1 MFIENLQK
9 VLNEKHL
16 TLNKLSKAIGIS
28 QSATS
33 NWKTGRMPQID
44 VLEKICRYLNISAD
58 YLLDLAPPEM
68 TDQERKLL
76 ENFRSADQRGQEY
89 ILDIADR
96 EASRNKKNE
105 NLSTLKIG

>member
-1 MFIENLQK
+1 MFYENLEK

-16 TLNKLSKAIGIS
+16 TLNKLAKGIGYS
-28 QSATS
+28 QSATTH
-33 NWKTGRMPQID
+33 WKTGRMPQVD

-68 TDQERKLL
+68 TEQEQKLIK
-76 ENFRSADQRGQEY
+76 NFRSADQRGQES
-89 ILDIADR
+89 ILDLADR
-96 EASRNKKNE
+96 EAMRNKQNE